1 MFLSSYT
8 RRRVCWTRHSA
19 RGARDGLVHSLAR
32 SGRTATTKRSSFAHV
47 ESLPPRLSAAAG
59 PTFRWRRWGSVITS
73 LPDALSES
81 GTAEML
87 DTFGGARSTETDGEG
102 APLIMPL
109 SVPWGASN
117 TVDPDAGCRSRCRGR
132 RAGRSRS
139 ISRGSYVRRRR
150 LGRARRH
157 ALRPTAADTVAVL
170 APRVER
176 HRNRSAAGPR
186 YVKQDAPLFYG
197 YEPTFTPWTEPA
209 DATEKSERTRQRQ
222 RDFADIENQ
231 MRITRNAREQEKKM
245 AEAKKERLA
254 AELKRLR
261 AEHWAAKHARE
272 HAAEEAEEEEP
283 AAESDIIIGGVRLPP
298 GASDAERR
306 RWTIV
311 HKWAAEDSATPEGA
325 AADMSREER
334 GELCSHF
341 LQRQIE
347 HRKVMREAEIA
358 ATERRRAER
367 RERRRR
373 ERELDAGADGSSRR

>member
-1 MFLSSYT
+1 ML
-8 RRRVCWTRHSA
+8 
-19 RGARDGLVHSLAR
+19 GLATALEALEMDSVHSLAR

-87 DTFGGARSTETDGEG
+87 DTFGSARSTETDGEG

-117 TVDPDAGCRSRCRGR
+117 TADPDAGLSQPLPRAKSRQKPVYFRS
-132 RAGRSRS
+132 
-139 ISRGSYVRRRR
+139 SYVRRRR
-150 LGRARRH
+150 LCAPVGTRSVQPP
-157 ALRPTAADTVAVL
+157 PTPSQFSLLEWNDIATEA
-170 APRVER
+170 
-176 HRNRSAAGPR
+176 SSGPR

-272 HAAEEAEEEEP
+272 HATQAAAEEEAEV
-283 AAESDIIIGGVRLPP
+283 ESDVIIGGVRLPP

-311 HKWAAEDSATPEGA
+311 HKWAAEDRATPEGA

-373 ERELDAGADGSSRR
+373 ERELDAAGADGVLPQI

>member
-1 MFLSSYT
+1 MDS
-8 RRRVCWTRHSA
+8 
-19 RGARDGLVHSLAR
+19 VHSLAR

-87 DTFGGARSTETDGEG
+87 DTFGSARSTETDGEG

-117 TVDPDAGCRSRCRGR
+117 TADPDAGLSQLLPRAKSRQKPVYFRS
-132 RAGRSRS
+132 
-139 ISRGSYVRRRR
+139 SYVRRRR
-150 LGRARRH
+150 LCAPVGTRSVQPP
-157 ALRPTAADTVAVL
+157 PTPSQFSLLEWNDIATEA
-170 APRVER
+170 
-176 HRNRSAAGPR
+176 SSGPR

-272 HAAEEAEEEEP
+272 HAPEEAEEEEP

-373 ERELDAGADGSSRR
+373 ERELDAAGADGVLPQI